1 MKGLGVFSPFA
12 ATSRCILCAPG
23 YDDACGGG
31 SPRPDANQ
39 SSLSLIGF
47 EIKERAE
54 RPNSTFDLSF
64 DANNNF
70 SGFGNEVSFA
80 GAINEFGTYDG
91 ARYGAGI
98 ADFTTYHKAD
108 VEGLDDKVASL
119 VWMQCSGDNGIVGI
133 GSTSGDLF
141 LLDGTTIVEGDA
153 PRVVSKTR
161 ACNTPLKR
169 LSYNAKT
176 NMLGIAGVDGQISV
190 CDLAN
195 SVEPKVLDVSY
206 GKWHVGL
213 VTGLSWNKRLG
224 HILATSGASVGAS
237 GSMSPSD
244 SSGLVVWDLKARKP
258 ASSFRDPSGRMQPIA
273 VEWMSEHM
281 TQLIVGYGDD
291 KSPAIQLWDLRNCTV
306 PLKEVRGHTMGLT
319 SLSICPHDPNLLLTS
334 GRDDHTCCW
343 TLDSVHGPFHPL
355 GNMQTGALSHH
366 RRIQWHPT
374 APGFFLAQDT
384 DDELSVHSAMSMSL
398 TESYM
403 PAWIRRTCGVIS
415 GFASSV
421 TTWTSAGAVN
431 QYKLGMELDDDTA
444 RALDDSLELF
454 CELANTNNFEAI
466 CRDRAATVTDE
477 FDKLT
482 WEVMGALHSGEA
494 AALVNTLGY
503 KLVEPKDEAVTQD
516 YVDEQ
521 NDAPQPQTEGQLDG
535 FGNEPLNE
543 EDGEAFFSSLANK
556 EASLADDPLV
566 QSPVGDV
573 HESEPPMSDEAPLTQ
588 TANYLSWGEDALCSR
603 VIVGDYEGAAQLCL
617 DKGKLTEA
625 LFLAYAGGLDLW
637 LKVSDIITEKAQ
649 DPLLRALHL
658 VMKGDVKAMVAQCP
672 LDKWREVLVYV
683 ITNMMGDRDAYRDL
697 CNVLGH
703 RLYESFKEGNHKHLL
718 PASIMFMCS
727 GDVSRVIDC
736 WKHLE
741 TGKNNIELVAKSA
754 VRAAALWISVADDIS
769 KDHLGRSATMLAEAF
784 VECGEV
790 DKAVKCL
797 SLPFVARD
805 QYAMELLSRIR
816 GTGHSVDFMEPKT
829 QRREAA
835 PVAPTQ
841 TQVPAKT
848 AVRGPAE
855 YGTAPAAVA
864 NAVYPGMP
872 VPWPLPTATQ
882 QKGSSTR
889 STEDANRRIIA
900 TSAAVKP
907 QGERMPS
914 ADLQFVTTVLGNLI
928 AQGDTS
934 RAAEDNRRR
943 VADLMTSLSNG
954 EQSAEANGLILNMCR
969 AIHAG
974 DRINAN
980 IILSTIS
987 TKLWSTANKNWIMCL
1002 KRIVP
1007 K

>member
-12 ATSRCILCAPG
+12 ATSRCILTAPC

-54 RPNSTFDLSF
+54 RPSSAFDLSF

-70 SGFGNEVSFA
+70 NGFANENPFGGS
-80 GAINEFGTYDG
+80 INEFGSYDSG
-91 ARYGAGI
+91 RYGAGI
-98 ADFTTYHKAD
+98 ADFTTYHTAD
-108 VEGLDDKVASL
+108 IEGLDGKLTSL
-119 VWMQCSGDNGIVGI
+119 TWMECSGENGIVGV
-133 GSTSGDLF
+133 GATSGDLI

-153 PRVVSKTR
+153 PRVISKTR
-161 ACNTPLKR
+161 ACNTPLRR

-176 NMLGIAGVDGQISV
+176 NMLGIAGIDGQISV
-190 CDLAN
+190 CDLGN

-224 HILATSGASVGAS
+224 HILATSGAAVGPS
-237 GSMSPSD
+237 GAMSPSD

-291 KSPAIQLWDLRNCTV
+291 KSPALQLWDLRNCTV

-319 SLSICPHDPNLLLTS
+319 SLSICPHDANLLLTS

-343 TLDSVHGPFHPL
+343 TLDSVNGPFHPL

-384 DDELSVHSAMSMSL
+384 DDDLSVHSAMCMSQ

-403 PAWIRRTCGVIS
+403 PAWTRRTCGVIS

-421 TTWTSAGAVN
+421 TTWTSAGVVN
-431 QYKLGMELDDDTA
+431 EYKLGSELDDDTA
-444 RALDDSLELF
+444 KALEDSLELF
-454 CELANTNNFEAI
+454 CELANTDNFGAI
-466 CRDRAATVTDE
+466 CKDRAASVTDE

-482 WEVMGALHSGEA
+482 WEIMGALHSGEP

-503 KLVEPKDEAVTQD
+503 KLPEPKDEAVTQD
-516 YVDEQ
+516 QFAEQ
-521 NDAPQPQTEGQLDG
+521 NDAPQPQLDEKLDG
-535 FGNEPLNE
+535 FGGEPLNE

-556 EASLADDPLV
+556 ESSLTEEPLA
-566 QSPVGDV
+566 QSLSIDG
-573 HESEPPMSDEAPLTQ
+573 HESEPPMSDEAPSTP
-588 TANYLSWGEDALCSR
+588 TGSYLSWGEAELCSR
-603 VIVGDYEGAAQLCL
+603 VIVGDYEAAAQLCL

-637 LKVSDIITEKAQ
+637 LKVSDAITEKAQ

-658 VMKGDVKAMVAQCP
+658 VMKGDVRAMVMQCP

-703 RLYESFKEGNHKHLL
+703 RLYESFKEGNKKDLL

-784 VECGEV
+784 VECGDV

-797 SLPFVARD
+797 SLPFVARNPH
-805 QYAMELLSRIR
+805 ATELLSRIR
-816 GTGHSVDFMEPKT
+816 GTGHPGEFKEAPV
-829 QRREAA
+829 QRRDPA
-835 PVAPTQ
+835 PVAPAQ
-841 TQVPAKT
+841 TQVPAKS
-848 AVRGPAE
+848 AVRGPTE
-855 YGTAPAAVA
+855 FGTAPAAVA

-882 QKGSSTR
+882 QMGSSTR

-900 TSAAVKP
+900 TSAAVQP
-907 QGERMPS
+907 QGERMVS
-914 ADLQFVTTVLGNLI
+914 TDLQFVTTVLSNLI

-934 RAAEDNRRR
+934 RAAQDNRRR
-943 VADLMTSLSNG
+943 IADLMTSLSNG
-954 EQSAEANGLILNMCR
+954 EHSAEANGLILNMCR